1 MADRK
6 RRWGDRRD
14 GRWVREVTGLQCIMS
29 NLMPNRTD
37 CEVCL
42 QDKID
47 VTELLPYIEHPCGG
61 KQDGLRETL
70 PQPFYPGAPH
80 L

>member
-1 MADRK
+1 MAKTK

-14 GRWVREVTGLQCIMS
+14 GRWVRDVTGLQCVMT

-42 QDKID
+42 SDKF
-47 VTELLPYIEHPCGG
+47 PCRGG
-61 KQDGLRETL
+61 QNDTRAEFS
-70 PQPFYPGAPH
+70 QPLYPGQTH

>member
-1 MADRK
+1 MAKTK

-14 GRWVREVTGLQCIMS
+14 GHWVRDVTGLQCVMT

-42 QDKID
+42 SDKFRQFFLHQVYTHCI
-47 VTELLPYIEHPCGG
+47 TP
-61 KQDGLRETL
+61 
-70 PQPFYPGAPH
+70 AAN
-80 L
+80 